1 MTTYLIQKM
10 ATQTQTNK
18 ELRYCTTAPIQAE
31 ERSEGA
37 GMRVTGYAALFD
49 VEYDLGPFT
58 EVVRSSAFQNANMA
72 DVVALFN
79 HDDNIVL
86 GRTSSGT
93 LEIEI
98 DEIGLKY
105 TVTLPDSPQGQ
116 SVYESIR
123 RGDVSQSSWAFTLAP
138 GDEGQTW
145 SDQMRG
151 DKKIKYREVIK
162 IDRVFDVSP
171 VTYPANPDT
180 SVAARSM
187 PKEQEHK
194 QLFTYLDAT
203 LRLREIELQT
213 K

>member
-1 MTTYLIQKM
+1 MK
-10 ATQTQTNK
+10 
-18 ELRYCTTAPIQAE
+18 
-31 ERSEGA
+31 
-37 GMRVTGYAALFD
+37 VTGYAALFD

-58 EVVRSSAFQNANMA
+58 EVIRSSAFSEANMT
-72 DVVALFN
+72 DIVALFN

-93 LEIEI
+93 LEVEV
-98 DEIGLKY
+98 DDIGLKY

-123 RGDVSQSSWAFTLAP
+123 RGDVTQSSWAFVLPP
-138 GDEGQTW
+138 GDEGQKW
-145 SDQMRG
+145 NDEMRG
-151 DKKIKYREVIK
+151 DKKIKYRQITKVA
-162 IDRVFDVSP
+162 RVFDVSP

-187 PKEQEHK
+187 PQENEEPT